1 MTRIVAIGIA
11 WILSLALAIFTLAGI
26 HRVLSTRSP
35 GFMTR
40 SATRLSRLGSSRPR
54 ARPTH
59 VTDPTA
65 SP

>member
-1 MTRIVAIGIA
+1 
-11 WILSLALAIFTLAGI
+11 
-26 HRVLSTRSP
+26 
-35 GFMTR
+35 MTR